1 VVLFTRPETA
11 DTVMSL
17 LGRYAELNLV
27 ICQVRSIELLPRK
40 IKSSA
45 AFGLTERV
53 RRLAA
58 RTTVLMLAAALVTST
73 VAFNNARIFAQES
86 PDPPRTPFLL
96 VANPDIP
103 DPVFQQAVILIL
115 PPSELPLVAG
125 IVINKPSKMTLGQL
139 FHHSPAVRNQ
149 DQLVYFGGPV
159 DLTSPAILMRAT
171 RAPDAATHI
180 FDDVFMSHDAG
191 SVSEVLKR
199 PGSDRDTR
207 LFLGRAQWTVDQ
219 LHAEILSGAW
229 IIAKARPEVVFSSD
243 PASIWQELVKQS
255 KLREIEWN
263 PGATPAATKLSP
275 GYTFGG

>member
-1 VVLFTRPETA
+1 MF
-11 DTVMSL
+11 M
-17 LGRYAELNLV
+17 ELPPG
-27 ICQVRSIELLPRK
+27 E

-45 AFGLTERV
+45 ACGLTKRI
-53 RRLAA
+53 RR
-58 RTTVLMLAAALVTST
+58 RAALTTLLALATALVIWT
-73 VAFNNARIFAQES
+73 VAFNMAQIFAQES
-86 PDPPRTPFLL
+86 QDAPRTPFLL
-96 VANPDIP
+96 VANPDIS

-139 FHHSPAVRNQ
+139 FNHSPDVRNQ

-171 RAPDAATHI
+171 RAPDATTHI
-180 FDDVFMSHDAG
+180 FDDVYMSQDAG

-199 PGSDRDTR
+199 PRSDKDTR

-229 IIAKARPEVVFSSD
+229 IITKARPEVVFSSD
-243 PASIWQELVKQS
+243 PAGIWQELVKQS

-263 PGATPAATKLSP
+263 SGVMFGATGFCVSANARSTSNACRKSRSE
-275 GYTFGG
+275 

>member
-1 VVLFTRPETA
+1 MEPRQTKSSFLGHHACVRERAVRLTLLATAIGLVIWTFAITA
-11 DTVMSL
+11 D
-17 LGRYAELNLV
+17 
-27 ICQVRSIELLPRK
+27 P
-40 IKSSA
+40 
-45 AFGLTERV
+45 
-53 RRLAA
+53 
-58 RTTVLMLAAALVTST
+58 
-73 VAFNNARIFAQES
+73 IFAQENV
-86 PDPPRTPFLL
+86 DTPRTPFLL

-139 FHHSPAVRNQ
+139 FHHSPAVRNR

-159 DLTSPAILMRAT
+159 DLTSPAILMRAA

-180 FDDVFMSHDAG
+180 FDDVYMSDDAG
-191 SVSEVLKR
+191 SVSAVLKR
-199 PGSDRDTR
+199 PGSDKDTR

-229 IIAKARPEVVFSSD
+229 IISRARPEVVFSSD

-255 KLREIEWN
+255 KLREIEWH
-263 PGATPAATKLSP
+263 PGATLAAAKLSP